1 MAGARWRMKPTC
13 PIGQP
18 TCPAIRIIIVVP
30 SFCYIKLVFIAVHS
44 TLDHELDKTWSS
56 AGLIAIIGE
65 VKAGSK
71 GPS

>member
-1 MAGARWRMKPTC
+1 
-13 PIGQP
+13 
-18 TCPAIRIIIVVP
+18 
-30 SFCYIKLVFIAVHS
+30 VFIAVHS

-71 GPS
+71 RPS